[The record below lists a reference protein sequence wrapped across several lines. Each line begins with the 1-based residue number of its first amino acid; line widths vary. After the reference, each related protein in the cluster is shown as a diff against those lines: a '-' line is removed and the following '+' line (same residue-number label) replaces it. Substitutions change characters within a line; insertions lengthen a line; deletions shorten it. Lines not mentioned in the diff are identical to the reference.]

1 MLEPRASEI
10 ELEAQVVGRW
20 KADGFEILGIR
31 LVQCELAATYSLCRI
46 EHGIAIGWGN
56 MEFAKH
62 GWADETNP
70 RYGENADVLARPQGR
85 FKFAGDHTTFMP
97 GWQEGAVLGAWEAVK
112 YLDRQV
118 NPTSN
123 RG

>member
-1 MLEPRASEI
+1 MVAR
-10 ELEAQVVGRW
+10 VVRRSCPG
-20 KADGFEILGIR
+20 
-31 LVQCELAATYSLCRI
+31 
-46 EHGIAIGWGN
+46 
-56 MEFAKH
+56 
-62 GWADETNP
+62 
-70 RYGENADVLARPQGR
+70 YGENAAVLAKPQGR

-112 YLDRQV
+112 YIDRQV